1 MAHELGEAKVEWEIL
16 FIAGESNFIIY
27 PVPITVLYNPPPP
40 PAPPVRRRVGE
51 LDVATRAPFRFE
63 GERWGSTSGSALR
76 LRERAGVPSNE
87 PIDLSARWGF
97 RVDT

>member
-16 FIAGESNFIIY
+16 FIPPRAAPGAALVNF
-27 PVPITVLYNPPPP
+27 
-40 PAPPVRRRVGE
+40 
-51 LDVATRAPFRFE
+51 DVATRAPFRFE
-63 GERWGSTSGSALR
+63 EERGWRWGSTSGSALR
-76 LRERAGVPSNE
+76 LRERAGVSSNE

>member
-27 PVPITVLYNPPPP
+27 PVPVTVLYNT
-40 PAPPVRRRVGE
+40 PPVRRPALVNSMLSLVRPS
-51 LDVATRAPFRFE
+51 ASCFE
-63 GERWGSTSGSALR
+63 GERRGSTSGSALR
-76 LRERAGVPSNE
+76 LTERAGVPSNE